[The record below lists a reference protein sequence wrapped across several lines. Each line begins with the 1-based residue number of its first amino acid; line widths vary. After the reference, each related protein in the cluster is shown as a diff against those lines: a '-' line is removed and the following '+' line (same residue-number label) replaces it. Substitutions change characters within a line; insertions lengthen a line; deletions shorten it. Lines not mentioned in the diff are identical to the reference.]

1 MPERD
6 HYWERGSTL
15 STTPNAEQLNRE
27 KLEILDGSRAGNVG
41 VKRRAAVR
49 IEDLTGILQ
58 ILPKVQ
64 ATALASGS
72 PTFAQYNTLLND
84 VTKLHDQLMIVA
96 KALNARLVP

>member
-15 STTPNAEQLNRE
+15 STTPNAEQLYRE
-27 KLEILDGSRAGNVG
+27 KLEILDGSRAGNVS

-49 IEDLTGILQ
+49 IEDLIGIIQ

-64 ATALASGS
+64 AVALAGA
-72 PTFAQYNTLLND
+72 PTAAQYNTLLAD
-84 VTKLHDQLMIVA
+84 VTKLHDQLIIVA
-96 KALNARLVP
+96 KALNARLTP